1 MIIIIIMYRRPIHIF
16 IHILDTHTYTSRVR
30 DELTY
35 KLERP

>member
-16 IHILDTHTYTSRVR
+16 IHILDTHTSRVR